1 MKYRKWSRTTRL
13 TRLSAAL
20 GLLVLLGACVTVN
33 IYFPAAEVEKA
44 AESIVQDVYGDEGKV
59 SPEDSSSLDVMLAWF
74 APAVAHAADAST
86 VSNAAIRNLKQ
97 RITQNHGR
105 LAPYYKQ
112 GNVGIDN
119 QGFLVLRN
127 QQGLNIQQ
135 VAQVKRLMN
144 QDNQL
149 RRQLYQEVA
158 KALGIQANQVSKVQ
172 EIFARE
178 WQAKAPA
185 GYWIQ
190 GASGAWK
197 QK

>member
-1 MKYRKWSRTTRL
+1 
-13 TRLSAAL
+13 L
-20 GLLVLLGACVTVN
+20 GLLALLGACVTVN

-44 AESIVQDVYGDEGKV
+44 AESIVQDVYGEEGQQ
-59 SPEDSSSLDVMLAWF
+59 SPEGSSSLEVMLAWF
-74 APAVAHAADAST
+74 APAVAHAADANT

-97 RITQNHGR
+97 SITQNHGK

-119 QGFLVLRN
+119 QGFLALRN

-135 VAQVKRLMN
+135 VAQLKRLVN

-158 KALGIQANQVSKVQ
+158 RALGIQANQVGKVQ
-172 EIFARE
+172 DIFARE

-190 GASGAWK
+190 DSSGAWK